1 MAMTEDMDGLEAELN
16 AALDASNQP
25 PKPDNVVETP
35 EGETPE
41 QKDERLYKREGRRF
55 VAKEEEKPA
64 AEAKDAKPADG
75 KEPAAAKT
83 WKPLW
88 YKDEYGA
95 WEKLPEQFR
104 KTLQDRETES
114 AQAITKH
121 STAAKAWEPINEA
134 IKPFETQL
142 RASGQSPQ
150 QFVGGLIN
158 IYQQLQTNPVD
169 ALNWLAQQTLGNGWD
184 IPALADWMYQQGVE
198 AKRVD
203 PVQQKLTALEQKL
216 AAMEQAPQQ
225 QYRANTE
232 RIVSE
237 WSKDKPHWADLQQT
251 VYGLIQ
257 ADPSV
262 RDRFQANPQATLDQL
277 YEQAQWAHPQLRE
290 RILADQRRAEV
301 DRARAAGATSPRG
314 GAQINGAAR
323 SKPTMSLEEEVA
335 ARFDGLM

>member
-25 PKPDNVVETP
+25 PKPDNLVETP
-35 EGETPE
+35 EGETAE

-55 VAKEEEKPA
+55 VAKEDEKPP
-64 AEAKDAKPADG
+64 AEAKDAKAEPG
-75 KEPAAAKT
+75 KESAAATT

-88 YKDEYGA
+88 YKDEYGP
-95 WEKLPEQFR
+95 WEKLSPDLRQ
-104 KTLQDRETES
+104 KIQDRETES
-114 AQAITKH
+114 AQAVTKY
-121 STAAKAWEPINEA
+121 STAAKAWEPVNELL
-134 IKPFETQL
+134 KPHLQELQ
-142 RASGQSPQ
+142 AAGVQPQ
-150 QFVGGLIN
+150 QYVANLIN
-158 IYQQLQTNPVD
+158 ADKFLRGDPVQGI
-169 ALNWLAQQTLGNGWD
+169 NWLVQQYLGAGWD

-198 AKRVD
+198 AKKVD
-203 PVQQKLTALEQKL
+203 PVQQKLTALEQELHSLK
-216 AAMEQAPQQ
+216 AAPQQ

-237 WSKDKPHWADLQQT
+237 WSKDKPHWSDLQAT

-290 RILADQRRAEV
+290 RILADQRAAEV
-301 DRARAAGATSPRG
+301 SRARAAGATSPRG